1 MVERALKQRRY
12 QPMLLVDI
20 SVPRNIEPEVS
31 KLADVY
37 LYTVDDLQ
45 AIIEK
50 NLVQRKNAA
59 VFAETIV
66 AQENLNFMG

>member
-59 VFAETIV
+59 VFAKTIV